1 MELKTYF
8 AQDAAGNI
16 ISSAI
21 VNVFL
26 QGTTTLATGLTRAD
40 GTPLENPFAAD
51 GSGRIQFRAPDG
63 YYDVQVSAGPGII
76 QTLTIQ
82 CVDYSGAKADADR
95 AEVAADR
102 AGVSAEQAQNSLNS
116 ITGINTNFEQNSRE
130 QWRRSLAEAGLTLVS
145 GSFEEGA
152 TANSSTDAV
161 WHIAGGQCYT
171 WGGAFPKAVPAE
183 STPTSTGGVGPSAW
197 ISVGDASLR
206 SNISTED
213 GAGLIGTTQGI
224 TVQKTFDDV
233 ISPPL
238 KFLSDKHFNSGFTKQ
253 YILGVTDRQGEAS
266 AQIKADAGRSDGAF
280 PQGIAVDPLTGEI
293 LITRGWTDSTPTYVH
308 IYDSNM
314 NFKAVV
320 RAGGGYSEG
329 IIIGYVNGE
338 RRIALSRAGT
348 GYAVYT
354 LPATESI
361 GSLYAATLLFEQ
373 PSANHLGQINSYGNY
388 ALMVLNLDSTDQYL
402 RRGVVSVYNL
412 QDVLTTPDPVR
423 VTWAKIPYYLSG
435 GGASDNPGGY
445 GALVPKGQAVCLSP
459 TGVATY
465 SGAAWML
472 NTTERHLAG
481 NTLQFSEISHTGA
494 VINSQ
499 NLHPKYVLEEFA
511 GKGWTR
517 PGGQQ
522 LDNTEAEGL
531 TYCSAYGYVFMT
543 VVSERV
549 FVTVGQNASL
559 INGAAENLLL
569 DFTRAVKPNV
579 TAGSCMSVVHDIVCY
594 DSINGTVLT
603 SIDDIID
610 YTKYLGIREY
620 SVTCKQPITIGTE
633 TYSGVYN
640 LIQILN
646 IDGIN
651 TVVTVIQDRTKVR
664 KYFTSAASSPRN
676 FVASALQENG
686 SVSTL
691 DMNGRTSMLTLAPDN
706 IGQMAVTRAP
716 GATGN
721 HTAARFDILS
731 GAALGSIVLSTTGTS
746 YNTTSDVRLKND
758 HGEIT
763 NALSILDNMFENKAF
778 RMAAFKSEPENIMPM
793 LMAQHLNKTA
803 PYAVSKENDEW
814 SVDPSKLV
822 PLLLAMIYELHQ
834 KLK

>member
-1 MELKTYF
+1 MATTPTNKPIPSEDPRDLKF
-8 AQDAAGNI
+8 NAGKIDEVVNSDAHYYTDRFGVRRWTIAGFQYTAEE
-16 ISSAI
+16 AI
-21 VNVFL
+21 RNYGYITMDSFED
-26 QGTTTLATGLTRAD
+26 GATLTLPNQTLRYEANGEYYRWD
-40 GTPLENPFAAD
+40 GEFPKTIPSGSTPE
-51 GSGRIQFRAPDG
+51 
-63 YYDVQVSAGPGII
+63 SAGGIG
-76 QTLTIQ
+76 L
-82 CVDYSGAKADADR
+82 GAW
-95 AEVAADR
+95 V
-102 AGVSAEQAQNSLNS
+102 
-116 ITGINTNFEQNSRE
+116 
-130 QWRRSLAEAGLTLVS
+130 
-145 GSFEEGA
+145 
-152 TANSSTDAV
+152 
-161 WHIAGGQCYT
+161 
-171 WGGAFPKAVPAE
+171 
-183 STPTSTGGVGPSAW
+183 
-197 ISVGDASLR
+197 SVGDASLR
-206 SNISTED
+206 SNLSTED
-213 GAGLIGTTQGI
+213 GAGLIGTTQGV
-224 TVQKTFDDV
+224 TVQETFDD
-233 ISPPL
+233 IIPPL
-238 KFLSDKHFNSGFTKQ
+238 KFLSDKEFNSGFTKQ
-253 YILGVTDRQGEAS
+253 YILGVTDREGEAS
-266 AQIKADAGRSDGAF
+266 AQIKADAGRSDGVF

-320 RAGGGYSEG
+320 RAGGGFSEG

-373 PSANHLGQINSYGNY
+373 TSANHLGQINSYGNY
-388 ALMVLNLDSTDQYL
+388 ALMVLNLNSTDQYL

-445 GALVPKGQAVCLSP
+445 GAVVPKGQAVCLSP

-472 NTTERHLAG
+472 NTPERHLAG

-499 NLHPKYVLEEFA
+499 NLYPKYVLEEFA

-531 TYCSAYGYVFMT
+531 TYSSAYGYVFMT

-579 TAGSCMSVVHDIVCY
+579 TASSCMSVVHDIVCY
-594 DSINGTVLT
+594 DSINGKILT

-651 TVVTVIQDRTKVR
+651 TVVTAIQDRTKVR
-664 KYFTSAASSPRN
+664 KYFTSSASSPRT
-676 FVASALQENG
+676 FLASALQEGG

-706 IGQMAVTRAP
+706 FGQMAVTRAP

-721 HTAARFDILS
+721 HTAARFDILG

-746 YNTTSDVRLKND
+746 YNTTCDVRIKND

-763 NALSILDNMFENKAF
+763 NALSVLDNMFENKAF

-803 PYAVSKENDEW
+803 PYAVSKEDDEW

-822 PLLLAMIYELHQ
+822 PLMLAMIYELHQ